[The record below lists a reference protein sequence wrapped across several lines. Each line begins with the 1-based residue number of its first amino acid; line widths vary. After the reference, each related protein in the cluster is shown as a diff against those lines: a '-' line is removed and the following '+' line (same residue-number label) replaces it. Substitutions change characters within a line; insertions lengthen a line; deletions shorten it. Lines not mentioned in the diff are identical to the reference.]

1 MFVLDCSIA
10 VAWCFADEATPAL
23 DALLD
28 RVQADGAIVPPL
40 WTLEVS
46 NVLAQAAKRGRLA
59 RDAARTRLQL
69 LDMLPIA
76 TDDGGTGR
84 VWRDNVLTLAE
95 GTGLTIY
102 DATYLEL
109 AIRRALPL
117 ATADKALRAA
127 ARQRGVTLLPR

>member
-1 MFVLDCSIA
+1 MIVLDCSIA
-10 VAWCFADEATPAL
+10 VAWCFADEATTAL

-28 RVQADGAIVPPL
+28 QVQAEGAIVPPL
-40 WTLEVS
+40 WTLEVG
-46 NVLAQAAKRGRLA
+46 NVLTQAAKRGRLA
-59 RDAARTRLQL
+59 PDAVRTRLQL

-76 TDDGGTGR
+76 TDDRGTGP
-84 VWRDNVLTLAE
+84 VWRDNLLTLAE
-95 GTGLTIY
+95 ATGLTIY

-127 ARQRGVTLLPR
+127 ARKRGVRLLPR

>member
-1 MFVLDCSIA
+1 MIVLDCSIA
-10 VAWCFADEATPAL
+10 VAWCFADEATKAL

-40 WTLEVS
+40 WTLEVT
-46 NVLAQAAKRGRLA
+46 NVLSQAARRKRLPQAGVRQRLA
-59 RDAARTRLQL
+59 L

-84 VWRDNVLTLAE
+84 VWRDNLLVLAE
-95 GTGLTIY
+95 ATGLTIY

-117 ATADKALRAA
+117 ATADKALHAA
-127 ARQRGVTLLPR
+127 ARQRGVSVLPR

>member
-1 MFVLDCSIA
+1 VLVLDCSIA

-28 RVQADGAIVPPL
+28 RVQAEGATVPPL
-40 WTLEVS
+40 WTLEVT
-46 NVLAQAAKRGRLA
+46 NVLTQAAKRGRLA
-59 RDAARTRLQL
+59 SDAVRARLRL

-76 TDDGGTGR
+76 TDEGGTGR
-84 VWRDNVLTLAE
+84 VWRDNLLTLAQT
-95 GTGLTIY
+95 TGLTIY

-117 ATADKALRAA
+117 ATADKPLRAA
-127 ARQRGVTLLPR
+127 ARQRGVGLLPR